1 VVEDVRVSNWT
12 ELHERLFEGSW
23 NEELGRF
30 RSDYAFRGT
39 GNVGHA
45 LETSLLRLGG
55 DSPTLER
62 HLLRN
67 FRKYARR
74 DAVPVDSEWDW
85 LTLAKHH
92 HLPTRVL
99 DWSYSPYVALHFAT
113 DVMDDFDVDG
123 AVWAVDYVRAHE
135 HLPDRLR
142 RLLADEGSNV
152 FTGEMLGHVARD
164 LAALDG
170 LADEP
175 FLLFFEPP
183 SLDDRIVNQHALF
196 SLISHPAARVGDW
209 LDAHPALGRKI
220 VVPADLKWEL
230 RDKLDQV
237 NVTERVLFPGL
248 DGLSRWLTRYY
259 MPRKR

>member
-1 VVEDVRVSNWT
+1 MVDEVRVSSWS
-12 ELHERLFEGSW
+12 ELQERLFERSW

-30 RSDYAFRGT
+30 RSDFAFRGHEET
-39 GNVGHA
+39 AHA
-45 LETSLLRLGG
+45 LDTSLRRLGG

-85 LTLAKHH
+85 LALAKHH
-92 HLPTRVL
+92 NLPTRVL

-113 DVMDDFDVDG
+113 AAMEAFDQDG

-142 RLLADEGSNV
+142 SLLSAEGSNV
-152 FTGEMLGHVARD
+152 FTGEMLTHVAED
-164 LAALDG
+164 LAALDD
-170 LADEP
+170 LASEP

-196 SLISHPAARVGDW
+196 SLISHATARLGDW
-209 LDAHPALGRKI
+209 LDARRELAHKLVIPAE
-220 VVPADLKWEL
+220 LKWEV

-259 MPRKR
+259 TPRV